1 MKFFK
6 TTFLVIALFS
16 KVFAQNTKKVEA
28 KIDKV
33 IVFLQ
38 QAQLEKSLNTPLPAG
53 VTKLLIDDIAN
64 SIDANSILVE
74 GKGDFTLLAVKYSA
88 NYLNNKVLA
97 FQDSVAKVQSDIEN
111 LEMLF
116 AVAQNEEKMI
126 MANANVKSEKDGLL
140 PEDLKE
146 MIDFF
151 RLKLTEVGARRLQ
164 IQRQIQPLKEKKIRL
179 EKQLAEVRNITLPLG
194 RIELTVSATKPTAAQ
209 IKLSYV
215 AYNAGW
221 SANYDLR
228 VKDTKSPVSIAYK
241 AAVYQN
247 TGIDWNGV
255 KLSLSTSNPSV
266 SGQKMELYP
275 QYLSFYVPPVVY
287 QRNVKA
293 AKMEEG
299 EAMMAAAPE
308 AMADMSSASKNVRVS
323 ETSMSVNFDLGT
335 TYSIPTVGQPE
346 TVEIQSYSAE
356 AEYKSVIAPKLYP
369 NAYLVA
375 ELKNWEQYK
384 LLSGEANVYFEN
396 KFIGKT
402 YINEQSVDNKLKLSL
417 GKDTRIVGKREEIE
431 NFKARKTIGSN
442 VRESFGYK
450 ISVRNTKSENV
461 KVVLED
467 QVPVSQ
473 DSDIEVNV
481 EELQGGLQEANT
493 GKITWEFDV
502 PASQS
507 KEVLLKYTVKYPKDK
522 RINNL

>member
-1 MKFFK
+1 MKILK
-6 TTFLVIALFS
+6 TTLFVLSLVS
-16 KVFAQNTKKVEA
+16 VGFAQNVKKVDA
-28 KIDKV
+28 KIEKV
-33 IVFLQ
+33 TVFLQ
-38 QAQLEKSLNTPLPAG
+38 QAQLEKSLNTTLSSG
-53 VTKLLIDDIAN
+53 VTKLLVDDIAN

-74 GKGDFTLLAVKYSA
+74 GKGDFTLLAVKYSP
-88 NYLNNKVLA
+88 NHLNNKINV
-97 FQDSVAKVQSDIEN
+97 FQDSIQKVQADIEN

-151 RLKLTEVGARRLQ
+151 RVKLTEVGARRLQ
-164 IQRQIQPLKEKKIRL
+164 IQRQMQPLKDKKIRL
-179 EKQLAEVRNITLPLG
+179 EKQLAEVRNNSLPLG
-194 RIELTVSATKPTAAQ
+194 QIELTVSASKVTPAN

-221 SANYDLR
+221 NPTYDLR
-228 VKDTKSPVSIAYK
+228 VKDVKSPVAIAYK
-241 AAVYQN
+241 ASVYQN
-247 TGIDWNGV
+247 TGIDWKDV
-255 KLSLSTSNPSV
+255 KISLSTSNPAI
-266 SGQKMELYP
+266 SGQKMELNP
-275 QYLSFYVPPVVY
+275 QFLSFYVPPVIY
-287 QRNVKA
+287 QRNVKS

-299 EAMMAAAPE
+299 VVEMAAPM
-308 AMADMSSASKNVRVS
+308 AMADMTSASRTVNVV
-323 ETSMSVNFDLGT
+323 ETSMSVNFDLGN
-335 TYSIPTVGQPE
+335 TYSIPTGGKPE
-346 TVEIQSYSAE
+346 AVEIQTYSAE
-356 AEYKSVIAPKLYP
+356 AEYKSVITPKMDL
-369 NAYLVA
+369 NAFLVA

-417 GKDTRIVGKREEIE
+417 GRDTRIIGKREEIE

-442 VRESFGYK
+442 IRESFGYK
-450 ISVRNTKSENV
+450 ISVRNTKSETI

-473 DSDIEVNV
+473 DSDIEVDV
-481 EELQGGLQEANT
+481 EDLQGGVLEANT
-493 GKITWEFDV
+493 GKVTWEFDL
-502 PASQS
+502 PASQN
-507 KEVLLKYTVKYPKDK
+507 KEFSLKYTVKYPKDK

>member
-1 MKFFK
+1 MKILK
-6 TTFLVIALFS
+6 TTLFILS
-16 KVFAQNTKKVEA
+16 LGSVGFAQNVKKADA

-33 IVFLQ
+33 TVFLQ
-38 QAQLEKSLNTPLPAG
+38 QAQLEKSVNTSLSAG
-53 VTKLLIDDIAN
+53 VTKLLVDDIAN

-74 GKGDFTLLAVKYSA
+74 GKGDFTLLAVKYSP
-88 NYLNNKVLA
+88 NHLNNKINIL
-97 FQDSVAKVQSDIEN
+97 QDSIQKVQADIEN

-116 AVAQNEEKMI
+116 AVAQNEEKII

-151 RLKLTEVGARRLQ
+151 RVKLTEVGARRLQ
-164 IQRQIQPLKEKKIRL
+164 IQRQMQPLKDKKIRL
-179 EKQLAEVRNITLPLG
+179 EKQLAEVNNNSLPLG
-194 RIELTVSATKPTAAQ
+194 QIELTLSASKATAAN

-221 SANYDLR
+221 NPNYDLR
-228 VKDTKSPVSIAYK
+228 VKDVKSPVAIAYK
-241 AAVYQN
+241 ASVYQN
-247 TGIDWNGV
+247 TGIDWKDV
-255 KLSLSTSNPSV
+255 KVSLSASNPAI
-266 SGQKMELYP
+266 SGQKMELNP
-275 QYLSFYVPPVVY
+275 QFLSFYVPPLVY
-287 QRNVKA
+287 QRNIKA

-299 EAMMAAAPE
+299 VAMMASAPE
-308 AMADMSSASKNVRVS
+308 AMADMATASTTVDVV
-323 ETSMSVNFDLGT
+323 ETGMTVNFDLGS
-335 TYSIPTVGQPE
+335 TYTINSGGQPE
-346 TVEIQSYSAE
+346 IVEVQTYSAE
-356 AEYKSVIAPKLYP
+356 AEYKSVIAPKMDL

-402 YINEQSVDNKLKLSL
+402 FISEQSVDNLLRLSL

-442 VRESFGYK
+442 IRESFGYK
-450 ISVRNTKSENV
+450 ISVRNTKSETV
-461 KVVLED
+461 KVLLED

-473 DSDIEVNV
+473 DSDIEVDV
-481 EELQGGLQEANT
+481 EEVQGGAIEANT
-493 GKITWEFDV
+493 GKVTWTFDLS
-502 PASQS
+502 ASQN
-507 KEVLLKYTVKYPKDK
+507 KEFSLKYTVKYPKDK

>member
-1 MKFFK
+1 MKFIK
-6 TTFLVIALFS
+6 TALLVISLFS
-16 KVFAQNTKKVEA
+16 VGFAQNIKKVDA

-33 IVFLQ
+33 TVFLQ
-38 QAQLEKSLNTPLPAG
+38 QAQLEKSVNTSLSAG
-53 VTKLLIDDIAN
+53 VTKLLVDDIAN

-88 NYLNNKVLA
+88 NHLNNKVLVL
-97 FQDSVAKVQSDIEN
+97 QDSVGKVQADIEN

-126 MANANVKSEKDGLL
+126 MANSNVKSEKDGLL

-151 RLKLTEVGARRLQ
+151 RVKLTEVGARRLQ
-164 IQRQIQPLKEKKIRL
+164 IQRQMQPLKDKKVRL
-179 EKQLAEVRNITLPLG
+179 EKQLAEVRNNSLPLG
-194 RIELTVSATKPTAAQ
+194 QIELTVSASKPTSAS

-221 SANYDLR
+221 NPNYDLR
-228 VKDTKSPVSIAYK
+228 VKDTKSPVMIAYK
-241 AAVYQN
+241 ASVYQN
-247 TGIDWNGV
+247 TGIDWSNV
-255 KLSLSTSNPSV
+255 KLSLSTSNPAI
-266 SGQKMELYP
+266 SGQKMELNP
-275 QYLSFYVPPVVY
+275 QFLSFYVPPVVY
-287 QRNVKA
+287 QRNVKS
-293 AKMEEG
+293 AKMEDG
-299 EAMMAAAPE
+299 VTMAAPM
-308 AMADMSSASKNVRVS
+308 AMADMATASRTVAVV
-323 ETSMSVNFDLGT
+323 ETGMTVNFDLGS
-335 TYSIPTVGQPE
+335 TYTINSGGQPE
-346 TVEIQSYSAE
+346 IVEVQTYSAE
-356 AEYKSVIAPKLYP
+356 AEYKSVIAPKLDL

-402 YINEQSVDNKLKLSL
+402 FINEQSVDNILKLSL

-442 VRESFGYK
+442 IRESFGYK
-450 ISVRNTKSENV
+450 ISVRNTKSETV

-473 DSDIEVNV
+473 DSDIEVDIEDV
-481 EELQGGLQEANT
+481 QGGVVEANT
-493 GKITWEFDV
+493 GKTTWVFEV

>member
-1 MKFFK
+1 MKILK
-6 TTFLVIALFS
+6 TTLFVLS
-16 KVFAQNTKKVEA
+16 LISVGFAQNAKKVEA
-28 KIDKV
+28 KIEKV
-33 IVFLQ
+33 TVFLQ
-38 QAQLEKSLNTPLPAG
+38 QAQLEKSLNTSLSAG

-74 GKGDFTLLAVKYSA
+74 GKGDFTLLAVKYSP
-88 NYLNNKVLA
+88 NHLNNRINVL
-97 FQDSVAKVQSDIEN
+97 QDSVQKVQADIEN

-151 RLKLTEVGARRLQ
+151 RVKLTEVGARRLQ
-164 IQRQIQPLKEKKIRL
+164 IQRQMQPLKDKKIRL
-179 EKQLAEVRNITLPLG
+179 EKQLAEVRNNALPLG
-194 RIELTVSATKPTAAQ
+194 QIELTVSASKPTPAN

-221 SANYDLR
+221 NPNYDLR
-228 VKDTKSPVSIAYK
+228 VKDVKSPVAIAYK
-241 AAVYQN
+241 ASVYQN
-247 TGIDWNGV
+247 TGIDWKEV
-255 KLSLSTSNPSV
+255 KLSLSTSNPAV
-266 SGQKMELYP
+266 SGQKMELNP
-275 QYLSFYVPPVVY
+275 QFLSFYVQPVVY

-293 AKMEEG
+293 AKMDM
-299 EAMMAAAPE
+299 EAGFATEAPAA
-308 AMADMSSASKNVRVS
+308 MVDMTSASRTVQVV
-323 ETSMSVNFDLGT
+323 ETSMSVNFDLGNT
-335 TYSIPTVGQPE
+335 NSIPTGGQPE
-346 TVEIQSYSAE
+346 AVEIQTYSAE
-356 AEYKSVIAPKLYP
+356 AEYKSIIAPKIDL
-369 NAYLVA
+369 NAFLVA

-417 GKDTRIVGKREEIE
+417 GRDTRIIGKREEIE

-442 VRESFGYK
+442 IRESFGYK
-450 ISVRNTKSENV
+450 ISVRNTKSETV
-461 KVVLED
+461 KVVIED

-473 DSDIEVNV
+473 DSDIEVDV
-481 EELQGGLQEANT
+481 EDLQGGVLEANT
-493 GKITWEFDV
+493 GKVTWEFDLS
-502 PASQS
+502 AAQN
-507 KEVLLKYTVKYPKDK
+507 KEFLLKYTVKYPKDK

>member
-1 MKFFK
+1 MKFIK
-6 TTFLVIALFS
+6 TALLVISLFS
-16 KVFAQNTKKVEA
+16 VGFAQNIKKVDA

-33 IVFLQ
+33 TVFLQ
-38 QAQLEKSLNTPLPAG
+38 QAQLEKSVNTSLSAG
-53 VTKLLIDDIAN
+53 VTKLLVDDIAN

-88 NYLNNKVLA
+88 NHLNNKVLVL
-97 FQDSVAKVQSDIEN
+97 QDSVAKVQADIEN

-151 RLKLTEVGARRLQ
+151 RVKLTEVGARRLQ
-164 IQRQIQPLKEKKIRL
+164 IQRQMQPLKDKKIRL
-179 EKQLAEVRNITLPLG
+179 EKQLAEVRNNSLPLG
-194 RIELTVSATKPTAAQ
+194 QIELTVSASKATPAN

-221 SANYDLR
+221 SPNYDLR
-228 VKDTKSPVSIAYK
+228 VKDVKSPVAIAYK
-241 AAVYQN
+241 ASVYQN
-247 TGIDWNGV
+247 TGIDWKDV
-255 KLSLSTSNPSV
+255 KLSLSTSNPAI
-266 SGQKMELYP
+266 SGQKMELNP
-275 QYLSFYVPPVVY
+275 QFLSFYVQPVVY
-287 QRNVKA
+287 QRNAK
-293 AKMEEG
+293 AKMEDG
-299 EAMMAAAPE
+299 VAMAAPM
-308 AMADMSSASKNVRVS
+308 AMADMEVASRTVS
-323 ETSMSVNFDLGT
+323 VVETSMSVNFDLGN
-335 TYSIPTVGQPE
+335 TYSIPTGGQPE
-346 TVEIQSYSAE
+346 AVEIQTYSAE
-356 AEYKSVIAPKLYP
+356 AEFKSIITPKMDL
-369 NAYLVA
+369 NAFLVA

-402 YINEQSVDNKLKLSL
+402 FINEQSVDNILKLSL

-442 VRESFGYK
+442 IRESFGYK
-450 ISVRNTKSENV
+450 ISVRNTKSETV
-461 KVVLED
+461 KAVLED

-473 DSDIEVNV
+473 DSDIEVDV
-481 EELQGGLQEANT
+481 EDIQGGTLDTNT
-493 GKITWEFDV
+493 GKITWVFEV

>member
-1 MKFFK
+1 MKFIK
-6 TTFLVIALFS
+6 TALLVISLFS
-16 KVFAQNTKKVEA
+16 VGFAQNIKKVDA

-33 IVFLQ
+33 TVFLQ
-38 QAQLEKSLNTPLPAG
+38 QAQLEKSVNTSLSAG
-53 VTKLLIDDIAN
+53 ITKLLVDDIAN

-88 NYLNNKVLA
+88 NHLNNKVLVL
-97 FQDSVAKVQSDIEN
+97 QDSVVKVQADIEN

-151 RLKLTEVGARRLQ
+151 RVKLTEVGARRLQ
-164 IQRQIQPLKEKKIRL
+164 IQRQMQPLKDKKIRL
-179 EKQLAEVRNITLPLG
+179 EKQLAEVRNNSLPLG
-194 RIELTVSATKPTAAQ
+194 QIELTVSASKATPAN

-221 SANYDLR
+221 SPNYDLR
-228 VKDTKSPVSIAYK
+228 VKDIKSPVAIAYK
-241 AAVYQN
+241 ASVYQN
-247 TGIDWNGV
+247 TGIDWSNV
-255 KLSLSTSNPSV
+255 KLSLSTSNPAI
-266 SGQKMELYP
+266 SGQKMELNP
-275 QYLSFYVPPVVY
+275 QFLSFYVAPVVY

-293 AKMEEG
+293 NKMDM
-299 EAMMAAAPE
+299 EAGFATEAPA
-308 AMADMSSASKNVRVS
+308 AMADMATASRTVAVV
-323 ETSMSVNFDLGT
+323 ETGMTVNFDLGS
-335 TYSIPTVGQPE
+335 TYTINSGGQPE
-346 TVEIQSYSAE
+346 MVEVQTYSAE
-356 AEYKSVIAPKLYP
+356 AEYKSVIAPKLDL

-402 YINEQSVDNKLKLSL
+402 FINEQGVDNILKLSL
-417 GKDTRIVGKREEIE
+417 GKDMRIVGKREEIE

-450 ISVRNTKSENV
+450 ISVRNTKSETV

-473 DSDIEVNV
+473 DSDIEVDV
-481 EELQGGLQEANT
+481 EDIQGGTVEANT
-493 GKITWEFDV
+493 GKITWVFEV

>member
-1 MKFFK
+1 MEILK
-6 TTFLVIALFS
+6 TTLFILSLVS
-16 KVFAQNTKKVEA
+16 VGFAQNVKKADA

-33 IVFLQ
+33 TVFLQ
-38 QAQLEKSLNTPLPAG
+38 QAQLEKSVNTSLSAG
-53 VTKLLIDDIAN
+53 VTKLLVDDIAN

-74 GKGDFTLLAVKYSA
+74 GKGDFTLLAVKYSP
-88 NYLNNKVLA
+88 NHLNNKINIL
-97 FQDSVAKVQSDIEN
+97 QDSVQKVQADIEN

-151 RLKLTEVGARRLQ
+151 RVKLTEVGARRLQ
-164 IQRQIQPLKEKKIRL
+164 IQRQMQPLKDKKIRL
-179 EKQLAEVRNITLPLG
+179 EKQLAEVNNNSLPLG
-194 RIELTVSATKPTAAQ
+194 QIELTLSASKATAAN

-221 SANYDLR
+221 NPNYDLR
-228 VKDTKSPVSIAYK
+228 VKDVKSPVAIAYK
-241 AAVYQN
+241 ASVYQN
-247 TGIDWNGV
+247 TGIDWKGV
-255 KLSLSTSNPSV
+255 KISLSTSNPAI
-266 SGQKMELYP
+266 SGQKVELNP
-275 QYLSFYVPPVVY
+275 QFLSFYVPPVVY
-287 QRNVKA
+287 QRNIKA

-299 EAMMAAAPE
+299 VAMMASAPE
-308 AMADMSSASKNVRVS
+308 AMADMATASTTVDVV
-323 ETSMSVNFDLGT
+323 ETGMTVNFDLGS
-335 TYSIPTVGQPE
+335 TYTINSGGQPE
-346 TVEIQSYSAE
+346 IVEVQTYSAE
-356 AEYKSVIAPKLYP
+356 AEYKSVIAPKMDL

-402 YINEQSVDNKLKLSL
+402 FISEQSVDNLLRLSL

-442 VRESFGYK
+442 IRESFGYK
-450 ISVRNTKSENV
+450 ISVRNTKSETV
-461 KVVLED
+461 KVLLED

-473 DSDIEVNV
+473 DSDIEVDV
-481 EELQGGLQEANT
+481 EEVQGGAIEANT
-493 GKITWEFDV
+493 GKVTWTFELS
-502 PASQS
+502 ASQN
-507 KEVLLKYTVKYPKDK
+507 KEFSLKYTVKYPKDK

>member
-1 MKFFK
+1 MKILK

-16 KVFAQNTKKVEA
+16 VSFAQNIKKVDA

-33 IVFLQ
+33 TVFLQ
-38 QAQLEKSLNTPLPAG
+38 QAQLEKSVNTSLSVG

-88 NYLNNKVLA
+88 NHLNNKVLA
-97 FQDSVAKVQSDIEN
+97 LQDSVAKVQADIEN

-126 MANANVKSEKDGLL
+126 MANANVKGEKDGLL

-151 RLKLTEVGARRLQ
+151 RVKLTEVGARRLQ
-164 IQRQIQPLKEKKIRL
+164 IQRQMLPLKDKKIRL
-179 EKQLAEVRNITLPLG
+179 EKQLAEVRNNSLPLG
-194 RIELTVSATKPTAAQ
+194 QIELTVSAAKPTSAQ

-215 AYNAGW
+215 AHNAGW
-221 SANYDLR
+221 NPNYDLR
-228 VKDTKSPVSIAYK
+228 VKDTKSPVMIAYK
-241 AAVYQN
+241 ASVYQN
-247 TGIDWNGV
+247 TGIDWAGV
-255 KLSLSTSNPSV
+255 KLSLSTSNPAI

-275 QYLSFYVPPVVY
+275 LFLSFYVPPVVY
-287 QRNVKA
+287 QRNVKS
-293 AKMEEG
+293 AKMEDG
-299 EAMMAAAPE
+299 VAMMAAPE
-308 AMADMSSASKNVRVS
+308 AVADMTSASKSVTVV
-323 ETSMSVNFDLGT
+323 ETSMSVNFDLGA
-335 TYSIPTVGQPE
+335 TYSVPTGGQPE
-346 TVEIQSYSAE
+346 SVEIQTYNAE
-356 AEYKSVIAPKLYP
+356 ADYKSVIAPKLDP

-402 YINEQSVDNKLKLSL
+402 YINEQNTENKLKLSL

-431 NFKARKTIGSN
+431 NFKARKTVGSN
-442 VRESFGYK
+442 IRESFGYK
-450 ISVRNTKSENV
+450 ISVRNTKTETI

-481 EELQGGLQEANT
+481 DEIQGGVQEANS
-493 GKITWEFDV
+493 GKVTWEFDV

-507 KEVLLKYTVKYPKDK
+507 KEVSLKYTVKYPKDK